1 MNTVTIKAPVEMVRD
16 FFLKPDIVLR
26 LNPSWYVREIEAADK
41 EGLYSLTLYD
51 DKADD
56 IRKFILHVEVREK
69 TICYIMNSNMVEFLI
84 DEISPKIIRL
94 SINGDI
100 FRKDDLPYWLR
111 GLKNYIQLEAKQSRN
126 IKWLLDRFWL
136 RMTPSQRRITIII
149 ILAEGTGLI
158 ALIVVVIALKIM
170 KYL

>member
-1 MNTVTIKAPVEMVRD
+1 MNTVIIKAPLEMVRD

-26 LNPSWYVREIEAADK
+26 LNPSWYVREIEATDK
-41 EGLYSLTLYD
+41 GLYSLTLYD
-51 DKADD
+51 DKTDE
-56 IRKFILHVEVREK
+56 ICQFILHVEVREK
-69 TICYIMNSNMVEFLI
+69 AICYIMNSNMVEFFM
-84 DEISPKIIRL
+84 DEIGPKTIRL

-100 FRKDDLPYWLR
+100 FRKEDLPYWLR
-111 GLKNYIQLEAKQSRN
+111 GLKNYIHLEAKQSRN

-158 ALIVVVIALKIM
+158 ALIVVVIALKFM

>member
-1 MNTVTIKAPVEMVRD
+1 MNTVTIKAPLEMVKD

-26 LNPSWYVREIEAADK
+26 LNPSWHVREIEATDK
-41 EGLYSLTLYD
+41 GLYSLTLYD
-51 DKADD
+51 DRTDD
-56 IRKFILHVEVREK
+56 IRQFILHVEVWEK